1 MERIIGRPDNENI
14 QTLRSAIHQLTP
26 EEQTLITMFYY
37 DDLSIN
43 DIAFVTESNPSTI
56 GSKLSRTRKK
66 LCTIIKKLQS

>member
-1 MERIIGRPDNENI
+1 MERIIGSPDNENI
-14 QTLRSAIHQLTP
+14 HMLRSAIHQLTP

-43 DIAFVTESNPSTI
+43 EISFVTESNPSTI

-66 LCTIIKKLQS
+66 LCKIIKNIRL